1 VREKLLS
8 GRADAPTTRQRKE
21 IRHNGNWE
29 EEEEEEEAMAF
40 MEIWNAR
47 NWMFQFWNSF
57 GSDVGW
63 ILVGQ

>member
-8 GRADAPTTRQRKE
+8 GRADAPTVRQRKE

-29 EEEEEEEAMAF
+29 GEEEEAMAF

-47 NWMFQFWNSF
+47 NWMFFWIRCGLDF
-57 GSDVGW
+57 GRAVTA
-63 ILVGQ
+63 Q